1 MEKLEKE
8 KKFDELLQKFKYF
21 DDHVNNLADAMMY
34 VAIADTPDADRKQD
48 ILTGLALARL
58 ELQEMFELREDYT
71 KLNDVSDSEIKMP
84 TVTDTPT
91 DAHQLQ
97 QQITDANIRFGEIL
111 NVLCSREV
119 IDDGITLDW
128 MRKSIAD
135 TRMLLDR
142 LTNDSPTDWYKN
154 CTEVYTFVQF

>member
-8 KKFDELLQKFKYF
+8 KKFDELIEKFKYF

-34 VAIADTPDADRKQD
+34 VAIDANTSDAERKQD

-58 ELQEMFELREDYT
+58 ELQEMFELREDYANS
-71 KLNDVSDSEIKMP
+71 KDVPDSVEKEAEC
-84 TVTDTPT
+84 DRGSLG
-91 DAHQLQ
+91 AHQLQ
-97 QQITDANIRFGEIL
+97 QEITATNSCFGEIL

-119 IDDGITLDW
+119 IDDGATLEW

-135 TRMLLDR
+135 ARILLGR
-142 LTNDSPTDWYKN
+142 LSDDSSSD
-154 CTEVYTFVQF
+154 